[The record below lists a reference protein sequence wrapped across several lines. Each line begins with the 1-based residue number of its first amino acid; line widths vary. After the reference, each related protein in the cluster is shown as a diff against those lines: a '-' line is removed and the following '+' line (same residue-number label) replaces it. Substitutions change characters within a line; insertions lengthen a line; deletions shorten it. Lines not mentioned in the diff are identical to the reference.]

1 MKHLNLKFLILS
13 LPAAATMFPYSVAY
27 GALRINNSSVIQSQ
41 IQNSVAAHE
50 MAAAAQ
56 IQTPQPARVIANANG
71 TTTTVSANQ
80 MDACNAIYP
89 GGTFD
94 WLRPT
99 MGMQSGASPK
109 CSAYVEMR
117 AYDTAGTGY
126 KVLATGYLASGDAVK
141 CNIDNFPDITVVG
154 RDFTYPADAA
164 PTVEDVERVMVAENK
179 TNAGFKILAAAV
191 VGGLGGNIVGKAEKG
206 NDSLLGTNTEKLK
219 STAIGAVGGAALMT
233 ASTQINDYKAGNMIL
248 STGMNAAAGA
258 VAGNVMATGEDVL
271 QIDNCT
277 VYKTTNKTEKDT
289 DKTEKDPDVTKC
301 IYGTIKTKNDAQ
313 PKVSDDTNGYFFYNY
328 ATKEFYKCEKID
340 KEDEYT
346 KCQLQS
352 LIVNEFDNSKVNDA
366 CKDENFG
373 TDDCKNA
380 LEKLEYDEKYVFDDN
395 SGKAKSTYEKT
406 LKKQSS
412 DEKITIVKLKS
423 VKQAGSRTGAM
434 VALQKDTP
442 NNIFGY
448 SKEDWRNRNDEK
460 SKLKLHKDGE
470 DYKVYDLYGNPTNA
484 NISDF
489 TPAYKSASDGSVID
503 FNNAARTK
511 STVIGAG
518 AGGALGALSGAAGAE
533 SAVQERWQTAMREYD
548 DSLNNIVCYTGARYL
563 SRYNDVVIIPEM
575 KNLD

>member
-71 TTTTVSANQ
+71 TTTTASANQ

-126 KVLATGYLASGDAVK
+126 KVLATGYLASGDVVK

-179 TNAGFKILAAAV
+179 TNAGFKILAATV
-191 VGGLGGNIVGKAEKG
+191 VGGLGGNIVGKADKG
-206 NDSLLGTNTEKLK
+206 NDSLLGTNKEKLK

-277 VYKTTNKTEKDT
+277 VYETK
-289 DKTEKDPDVTKC
+289 DKTKKVAEVTKC
-301 IYGTIKTKNDAQ
+301 IYGTIKTKIDAE
-313 PKVSDDTNGYFFYNY
+313 PKESGDTNGYFFYNY
-328 ATKEFYKCEKID
+328 ATKEFYKCKKID
-340 KEDEYT
+340 NNDEYT
-346 KCQLQS
+346 NCQLQN
-352 LIVNEFDNSKVNDA
+352 LIVDKFDNGGVNNA
-366 CKDENFG
+366 CGDVKFG
-373 TDDCKNA
+373 TEDCKNA
-380 LEKLEYDEKYVFDDN
+380 LENLAYNEKYVFDGN
-395 SGKAKSTYEKT
+395 SGEAKSTYEKT
-406 LKKQSS
+406 LKKQSG
-412 DEKITIVKLKS
+412 DEKSTIVKLKS
-423 VKQAGSRTGAM
+423 VIQAGSRTGAV
-434 VALQKDTP
+434 VALNNDTP

-448 SKEDWRNRNDEK
+448 SKADWRDRGDENK
-460 SKLKLHKDGE
+460 TKLKLNSDT
-470 DYKVYDLYGNPTNA
+470 VYDLYGNPTGA

-489 TPAYKSASDGSVID
+489 TPAYKSASDGSVVD

-511 STVIGAG
+511 STLVGAG

>member
-191 VGGLGGNIVGKAEKG
+191 VGGLGGNIVGKADKG
-206 NDSLLGTNTEKLK
+206 NDSLLGTNKEKLK

-271 QIDNCT
+271 QIDNCP
-277 VYKTTNKTEKDT
+277 T
-289 DKTEKDPDVTKC
+289 DLQKIATKC
-301 IYGTIKTKNDAQ
+301 IYGTISSGESKKLES
-313 PKVSDDTNGYFFYNY
+313 KGTNWYFYDFEK
-328 ATKEFYKCEKID
+328 KEYWKCTTTDGNAASSRPMEFA
-340 KEDEYT
+340 
-346 KCQLQS
+346 KCQATS
-352 LIVNEFDNSKVNDA
+352 LYNVKFYDAESETDCAESKYSSDE
-366 CKDENFG
+366 CKKKLKENAV
-373 TDDCKNA
+373 T
-380 LEKLEYDEKYVFDDN
+380 KYVFDDN
-395 SGKAKSTYEKT
+395 SSKSTSIYDKT
-406 LKKQSS
+406 LKKDNENKS
-412 DEKITIVKLKS
+412 TIVLLKFAD
-423 VKQAGSRTGAM
+423 KAGSRTGAV
-434 VALQKDTP
+434 VALDNATP

-448 SKEDWRNRNDEK
+448 DREDWKNRDTEK
-460 SKLKLHKDGE
+460 SKLKLESGKI
-470 DYKVYDLYGNPTNA
+470 YDLYGVEQKGIL
-484 NISDF
+484 ISDF
-489 TPAYKSASDGSVID
+489 KPAYKSASDGSVID

>member
-56 IQTPQPARVIANANG
+56 IQTPQPARVVANANG

-206 NDSLLGTNTEKLK
+206 NDSLLGTNKEKLK

-271 QIDNCT
+271 QIDNCP
-277 VYKTTNKTEKDT
+277 T
-289 DKTEKDPDVTKC
+289 DLQKIATKC
-301 IYGTIKTKNDAQ
+301 IYGTVKEKTSNNNNGLKSENKDWYFYDFEKKEYWQCTTTDGENAKSRPDKFANCKATSLYNVKFYDAESGADCDDS
-313 PKVSDDTNGYFFYNY
+313 KYSSDEC
-328 ATKEFYKCEKID
+328 KKKL
-340 KEDEYT
+340 KEDAVT
-346 KCQLQS
+346 
-352 LIVNEFDNSKVNDA
+352 
-366 CKDENFG
+366 
-373 TDDCKNA
+373 
-380 LEKLEYDEKYVFDDN
+380 KYVFDDN
-395 SGKAKSTYEKT
+395 GSKSTSIYDKI
-406 LKKQSS
+406 LKSD
-412 DEKITIVKLKS
+412 DEKKGTIVLLKS
-423 VKQAGSRTGAM
+423 ADKAGSRTGAV
-434 VALQKDTP
+434 VALDNATP

-460 SKLKLHKDGE
+460 SKLKLHKEDGK
-470 DYKVYDLYGNPTNA
+470 DYTVYDLYGKPTDA
-484 NISDF
+484 KISDF

>member
-191 VGGLGGNIVGKAEKG
+191 VGGLGGNIVGKADKG
-206 NDSLLGTNTEKLK
+206 NDSLLGTNKEKLK

-271 QIDNCT
+271 QIDNCPQDLQ
-277 VYKTTNKTEKDT
+277 KIA
-289 DKTEKDPDVTKC
+289 TKC
-301 IYGTIKTKNDAQ
+301 IYGTIKTKIDEQ
-313 PKVSDDTNGYFFYNY
+313 SKESGDTNGYFFYNY

-340 KEDEYT
+340 DKKDEYT

-352 LIVNEFDNSKVNDA
+352 LIVDKFDNSDVDTA
-366 CKDENFG
+366 CGGDKFG

-380 LEKLEYDEKYVFDDN
+380 LEKLSYDEKYVFDD

-412 DEKITIVKLKS
+412 DEKNTIVKLKS
-423 VKQAGSRTGAM
+423 VKQAGSRTGAV
-434 VALQKDTP
+434 VALDNATP

-448 SKEDWRNRNDEK
+448 SKEDWRNRGDENK
-460 SKLKLHKDGE
+460 TKLKLHKKDNE
-470 DYKVYDLYGNPTNA
+470 DYKVYDLYGKPTDA